1 MGRAQSGKMK
11 RLPLSGWEAEADKD
25 DPMTHDQFKTHL
37 SEYIDCELSGDLRA
51 EMETHLDACEE
62 CRVLFVT
69 TQKVIELSREQ
80 VAPKLSQ
87 AFVDELTERVKRS
100 YRLGNRCEG

>member
-1 MGRAQSGKMK
+1 MN
-11 RLPLSGWEAEADKD
+11 
-25 DPMTHDQFKTHL
+25 HDQFRTLL
-37 SEYIDCELSGDLRA
+37 SEYIDCELNGDLRK
-51 EMETHLDACEE
+51 EMEAHLDACEE

-80 VAPKLSQ
+80 TAPKLSP
-87 AFVDELTERVKRS
+87 AFVNELTERVKRA

>member
-1 MGRAQSGKMK
+1 
-11 RLPLSGWEAEADKD
+11 
-25 DPMTHDQFKTHL
+25 MTHDQFRAHL
-37 SEYIDCELSGDLRA
+37 SEYIDCELTGDLRK
-51 EMETHLDACEE
+51 EMESHLDECED

-80 VAPKLSQ
+80 VTPKLSQ
-87 AFVDELTERVKRS
+87 AFVDELTERVKRA